1 MEVLGDGWKGGGYD
15 GHVDGDDKGGDA
27 DRDEDEPKAPAFAH
41 FGRRGHSSLLIG
53 HIASSLD
60 GRRNGNFLAVSLMKG
75 RHDDFEV
82 TIDAGRRQSWR
93 NSKVLLVGSS
103 LA

>member
-1 MEVLGDGWKGGGYD
+1 MEVLGDGWKRGGYN

-27 DRDEDEPKAPAFAH
+27 DRDEDEPKAPTFAH
-41 FGRRGHSSLLIG
+41 FGRRGHSSLLIR
-53 HIASSLD
+53 HIAAWLD
-60 GRRNGNFLAVSLMKG
+60 GRQNGIFLAVSLMKG

-82 TIDAGRRQSWR
+82 TVDVRRRQSRR
-93 NSKVLLVGSS
+93 NSKVTLVGSS